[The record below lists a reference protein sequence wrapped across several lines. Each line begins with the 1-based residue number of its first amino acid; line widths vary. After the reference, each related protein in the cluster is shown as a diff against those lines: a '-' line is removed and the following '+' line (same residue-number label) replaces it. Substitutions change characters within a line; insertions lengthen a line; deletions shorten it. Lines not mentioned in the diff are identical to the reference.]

1 MLSKTFC
8 KQFIFVVFFSC
19 ITPSIS
25 FSAEVIAS
33 PHVKTNSL
41 SLENLRHIFFMRV
54 HQWPDGN
61 PIKVYVLKDNNELHK
76 QFCKQQLGVFPYKLR
91 RLWDRHIFSGTGQAP
106 TVLDNEEQMIKII
119 SASENGIGYA
129 NKKIIE
135 DLNKGSLNV
144 QFINIE

>member
-1 MLSKTFC
+1 
-8 KQFIFVVFFSC
+8 
-19 ITPSIS
+19 
-25 FSAEVIAS
+25 
-33 PHVKTNSL
+33 
-41 SLENLRHIFFMRV
+41 MRV

>member
-61 PIKVYVLKDNNELHK
+61 PIKVYVLKDNNELHN
-76 QFCKQQLGVFPYKLR
+76 KLR